1 MNSIDDL
8 VTLIRDEIGL
18 PIEVADAG
26 RSFDEVAGWDS
37 VHLLWL
43 ASALERATGRSIS
56 LARLL
61 EADSINEVY
70 LLAVPA

>member
-18 PIEVADAG
+18 PIDAGDAG
-26 RSFDEVAGWDS
+26 RSFDEVPGWDS
-37 VHLLWL
+37 VHMLWL

-56 LARLL
+56 LVNLL
-61 EADSINEVY
+61 EAQSLTDVY
-70 LLAVPA
+70 ALAVPA